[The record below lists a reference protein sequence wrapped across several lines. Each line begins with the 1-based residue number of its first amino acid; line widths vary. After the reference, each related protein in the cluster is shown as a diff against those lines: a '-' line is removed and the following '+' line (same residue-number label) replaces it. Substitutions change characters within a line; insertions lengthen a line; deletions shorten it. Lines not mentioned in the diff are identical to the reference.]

1 MKQKLEKEIENI
13 REDIVNIQ
21 KEAKKFTMTQLI
33 SKDTPLGTIAE
44 FLKNKNIYNYHASV
58 VTVYKIAK
66 KVDLL
71 NNRET
76 QFAKEFEKKIKKLIK
91 NYILIDTRNKLKN
104 KYNLNMETL
113 TRIYKF
119 NIRTTYINLSTLI
132 KYAEKICGDE

>member
-33 SKDTPLGTIAE
+33 SKDTPLGTIAD
-44 FLKNKNIYNYHASV
+44 FLKNKNIYDYHASV

-76 QFAKEFEKKIKKLIK
+76 QYAKEFEKKIKKLIK
-91 NYILIDTRNKLKN
+91 NYILIDTRYKLKN
-104 KYNLNMETL
+104 KYNLNMRTL
-113 TRIYKF
+113 SRIYKF
-119 NIRTTYINLSTLI
+119 NIRTTYINLATLI
-132 KYAEKICGDE
+132 KYAETICGDK